1 MNHRYIDDEVSEYE
15 RAVDEL
21 KRVDHLV
28 YVSLKYTR
36 TVDVIKNIL
45 QRMVASFEY
54 IIEGILKAAEQKGQ
68 IFEIP
73 NTPGGKIRD
82 VKQCYS
88 NEESIM
94 EMINFYIFLRK
105 LHNAEY
111 SAAREFRRHV
121 TMTAKMPDGEIV
133 EVNIDVISDYYKKCK
148 HILENVKPFFG
159 N

>member
-1 MNHRYIDDEVSEYE
+1 MDHRYIDDELSEYE
-15 RAVDEL
+15 RAFDEL

-45 QRMVASFEY
+45 ERMVASFEH
-54 IIEGILKAAEQKGQ
+54 IIQGILKTAEQKGQ

-73 NTPGGKIRD
+73 NNPSGRIRD
-82 VKQCYS
+82 VKQCYG
-88 NEESIM
+88 NEASIL
-94 EMINFYIFLRK
+94 EMINFYIYLRK

-121 TMTAKMPDGEIV
+121 TMTAKMPDGEII
-133 EVNIDVISDYYKKCK
+133 EVNIDVISEYYSRCKK
-148 HILENVKPFFG
+148 ILEQVRPFFKH
-159 N
+159 